1 MEKNWRLKQLSKK
14 ISELPSAESLT
25 GTEEIPIVQTGTT
38 KKATVQKLNQAEIL
52 LFGNSSLWTNP
63 SSGAYNPISIE
74 QKNQL
79 GSNFSVANNKIT
91 CLNDVTFL
99 YNLNV
104 SLQQGST
111 GSNKFF
117 RLRKNGNTDM
127 FTMLQNSTSTVVGL
141 SISSILVEAQAG
153 DYFEVCYYGVNTDKI
168 DQQRLFGSFIK
179 VIPSGS

>member
-1 MEKNWRLKQLSKK
+1 MSNIK
-14 ISELPSAESLT
+14 ISEMPQATSVS
-25 GTEEIPIVQTGTT
+25 GSDIIPIVQSGVS
-38 KKATVQKLNQAEIL
+38 KKAEVKELNQAEIL
-52 LFGNSSLWTNP
+52 LISNTALWTNP
-63 SSGAYNPISIE
+63 SSNNYNPITIS
-74 QKNQL
+74 QKSQL
-79 GSNFSVANNKIT
+79 GSNFSVADNKIT

-99 YNLNV
+99 YNFNV

-127 FTMLQNSTSTVVGL
+127 FTMLQNSTSSIVAM